1 MMELEWEGREG
12 GKEERGWSGR
22 DGKSEEEIAVI
33 VCVRDEKTSKTV
45 LALVLVSGND
55 LSRPKRLKRKWEE

>member
-1 MMELEWEGREG
+1 MRFLQERKIGFGGFENNGMGREG

-33 VCVRDEKTSKTV
+33 VCVRDEKTSNSIGTRV
-45 LALVLVSGND
+45 GE
-55 LSRPKRLKRKWEE
+55 WE